1 MHTLCLD
8 RSNGANR
15 KKERHRSYVQANA
28 LRIEEE
34 IENQDELHPCRQN
47 GHQRRQIFSRK
58 RWKRSL
64 QGTIASRDQQ

>member
-15 KKERHRSYVQANA
+15 EKERHRSYVQANA

-34 IENQDELHPCRQN
+34 TKTNSIHAGKMGIN
-47 GHQRRQIFSRK
+47 GDK
-58 RWKRSL
+58 DPVE
-64 QGTIASRDQQ
+64 RDGKGHCKGP